1 MATLSN
7 WRAYYERN
15 YETAVGSPMKKEVK
29 ELSQLYSKGRT
40 YPMGYY
46 QLYPWN
52 NIPYINTVSDGYAY
66 VNAYH
71 PGDIYLSDAFYT
83 IFDMFT
89 SDELA
94 EIETECRE
102 AFTKYSRDGITI
114 VKMPKKIFWQ
124 GPDQET
130 EGDGVFFV
138 PYISCS
144 INKISNPNRF
154 DGNGFISFGTF
165 ATAFNPRYIS
175 WNLNQL
181 MYNGQPLS
189 YGTDYVSTGGDLPRY
204 NGGAGGD
211 FETYVING
219 YASDYNKAV
228 DVFLNVI
235 KKVKFYPFFGL
246 QLKLWREVKDG
257 IVYGAAN
264 SFTTPTV
271 GPSNNFVT
279 FAYILDD
286 VPYAPINGFTGSQSS
301 WSPQYNQFGAPRHG
315 MIVKVSTE
323 GGPDPKDPDEKDD
336 PNDDDDPPKPDD
348 DGGDGDHDNTTDPVP
363 PPGPPVISAS
373 GVGLLT
379 IFNPTSSQL
388 AALGT
393 QLWNPTVLQA
403 LKQFFTEP
411 TDAIIGLGIIPVQPR
426 TGSSKNIHL
435 GIYDTKVT
443 APMVD
448 SDYVIK
454 DCGSIPITRYYGSYL
469 DYDPYTK
476 ISLYLPYIGEI
487 DIDPDQVM
495 QTNLGVE
502 YHINVVTGDAVAIV
516 TSNGSVIYTASGN
529 CMRQIP
535 IAQKDFSAII
545 NTAVAAVSTI
555 ATAGVSAGAAKAV
568 GGAVAGA
575 SKSEAGKAVAD
586 ARTNAQLKN
595 MEMGAGSSLI
605 DQVMSSKFKY
615 KHAGDIGGGAGQ
627 LAVQSPYLTIERP
640 NLMLANN
647 YKSYVGYPCN
657 ATLQLNR
664 CKGFTQIEATRLS
677 IAGAT
682 DEEITEALSYL
693 VEGVII

>member
-7 WRAYYERN
+7 WRAYFKRF
-15 YETAVGSPMKKEVK
+15 YETAPGYWSSEIKEV
-29 ELSQLYSKGRT
+29 SQLYSKSIVF
-40 YPMGYY
+40 PNSYY
-46 QLYPWN
+46 QIYTKDNIALGEYIQPTQWYSYRPGDSYKAKYYTIYDMFSKDELESIQEEASSLFMTHLDTGYITFYFPTKLFWKTPDSNGESVNGMNFVPIIGVAIDKARNPSSGRSSGSIAFGWLCTKHNPHYIKWN
-52 NIPYINTVSDGYAY
+52 TNAFVYNNVTVLERNVDYDTDFNIYTGSPNYSVNSWIYAY
-66 VNAYH
+66 SPSNTYAADFQKSINIFFNHLRNIRFY
-71 PGDIYLSDAFYT
+71 PTTRDIYLYRRT
-83 IFDMFT
+83 V
-89 SDELA
+89 
-94 EIETECRE
+94 
-102 AFTKYSRDGITI
+102 DGIYYGEQQSSYI
-114 VKMPKKIFWQ
+114 PSV
-124 GPDQET
+124 GSET
-130 EGDGVFFV
+130 MGWIYDFSHS
-138 PYISCS
+138 PYY
-144 INKISNPNRF
+144 NTV
-154 DGNGFISFGTF
+154 GFIANIG
-165 ATAFNPRYIS
+165 P
-175 WNLNQL
+175 WE
-181 MYNGQPLS
+181 
-189 YGTDYVSTGGDLPRY
+189 YGEID
-204 NGGAGGD
+204 
-211 FETYVING
+211 
-219 YASDYNKAV
+219 
-228 DVFLNVI
+228 
-235 KKVKFYPFFGL
+235 
-246 QLKLWREVKDG
+246 
-257 IVYGAAN
+257 
-264 SFTTPTV
+264 
-271 GPSNNFVT
+271 PS
-279 FAYILDD
+279 
-286 VPYAPINGFTGSQSS
+286 GSARSS
-301 WSPQYNQFGAPRHG
+301 
-315 MIVKVSTE
+315 IVKVDTS
-323 GGPDPKDPDEKDD
+323 GGPEPKDPDEEDD
-336 PNDDDDPPKPDD
+336 PNDDDDPPNPDD

-363 PPGPPVISAS
+363 PPGPPIISAS

-388 AALGT
+388 ASLGK
-393 QLWNPTVLQA
+393 QFWDPTVLQA

-426 TGSSKNIHL
+426 LGDSSEIHL
-435 GIYDTKVT
+435 GIYNTEVSATKV
-443 APMVD
+443 A

-640 NLMLANN
+640 NLMLADK
-647 YKSYVGYPCN
+647 YKSFVGYPCN
-657 ATLQLNR
+657 KTLKLSA
-664 CKGFTQIEATRLS
+664 CHGFTQIEATRLS